1 MFQLA
6 ITICLKPD
14 EKIEISEINK
24 SYKKKQKETMELKKK
39 KKNSSRNF
47 ETLPD
52 GLKRRVEIIEISIIL
67 LEH

>member
-39 KKNSSRNF
+39 KKEQQQKF
-47 ETLPD
+47 
-52 GLKRRVEIIEISIIL
+52 
-67 LEH
+67 

>member
-39 KKNSSRNF
+39 KKRTAA
-47 ETLPD
+47 EI
-52 GLKRRVEIIEISIIL
+52 LKHCQMGSKGEWRL
-67 LEH
+67 